1 MFEYQS
7 LHLLRDKYDA
17 RDHIYAAPPKLT
29 SIPALVDLRKWASS
43 IEDQGSL
50 GSCTGQAI
58 VGAIELIDRKNSKNL
73 EISRLF
79 VYYQE
84 RLLMGTVNYDSGAY
98 IRDGIKVTYTYGA
111 PLESFWPYDINRFKI
126 KPTTTAYSDA
136 LKRKVTGYQ
145 RCLDFMTVKNAV
157 AAGNP
162 VVFGFNVYS
171 SFYNINRTGIMTYP
185 NKATERFLG
194 GHAVCIVGYR
204 DIDSRFIVRN
214 SWGPGWGDYG
224 YFYMP
229 YQVVQDP
236 QMSFDFWVIN
246 SVLNP

>member
-1 MFEYQS
+1 MFKYQS

-17 RDHIYAAPPKLT
+17 RDHIYLPPPRAT
-29 SIPALVDLRKWASS
+29 SIPSLVDLRKWASS

-58 VGAIELIDRKNSKNL
+58 AGAIELIDRKNNKY
-73 EISRLF
+73 IDVSRLF
-79 VYYQE
+79 IYYQE
-84 RLLMGTVNYDSGAY
+84 RLLEGSVNYDAGAY
-98 IRDGIKVTYTYGA
+98 LRDGIKVAYTYGA
-111 PLESFWPYDINRFKI
+111 PLESFWPYNINQFRV
-126 KPTTTAYSDA
+126 KPTTTAYIDA
-136 LKRKVTGYQ
+136 LKRRVTGYQ

-162 VVFGFNVYS
+162 VVFGFDVYS

-185 NKATERFLG
+185 NRTRERLLG

-229 YQVVQDP
+229 YQVVEDST
-236 QMSFDFWVIN
+236 MSYDFWVIN